1 MEEFSFQEVE
11 EALEG
16 ILNNYKIVEVT
27 GDKGEEI
34 ILLRYPSAEEVLQS
48 RCVRVSALKEARE
61 EGLPSMEDIDELLE
75 SKSLIPEQDDKKLSD
90 LQDKLEAQK
99 KVLTLTKIP
108 GRRAPLEEV
117 IKKLTRDIDELRAKG
132 ESYYYLSQERKADE
146 AATLYLTWAAVLFV
160 SGEKRW
166 STFEVFENET
176 DLFLRDNIRIAFIE
190 YNRGL
195 PTEIIRFLA
204 RHNLWRVRYVAALK
218 TGGSLFCRDLNDLTP
233 DQLGLLYWSNYYQSI
248 WEMMPDEQP
257 DDEIIRD
264 DEALDKYMERYAK
277 MRERDRNESKV
288 RGGAGTLG
296 STQKLSA
303 WDRGEELLITPANPN
318 YMDLSYS
325 EERVQ
330 GGDSSEV
337 EVVSPNSRK
346 ARNRLASRRTERR
359 TR

>member
-1 MEEFSFQEVE
+1 MEELSFQEVE
-11 EALEG
+11 EVLEG

-27 GDKGEEI
+27 GGKREEI

-99 KVLTLTKIP
+99 KILTLTKIP
-108 GRRAPLEEV
+108 GRRAPLEE
-117 IKKLTRDIDELRAKG
+117 IIQKLTREIGELRAKG

-146 AATLYLTWAAVLFV
+146 AATLYLTWAAVHVV
-160 SGEKRW
+160 SGDRCWPTFDAFEK
-166 STFEVFENET
+166 ET
-176 DLFLRDNIRIAFIE
+176 NLYFRDNIRIEFLTF
-190 YNRGL
+190 NRGL
-195 PTEIIRFLA
+195 PTDVIRFLA

-257 DDEIIRD
+257 DDEIIKD

-330 GGDSSEV
+330 GGGSSEV
-337 EVVSPNSRK
+337 EVVSPGSKK